1 MPYTEFYV
9 TKGAWA
15 SNLYGGGP
23 RLGENDGPVYFLP
36 AGAGGATVAEGSETQ
51 ITDLSGANWAGCL
64 IDDWVRWDYE
74 GVKELRRITNITDD
88 VATVHAACTVG
99 AEKGISVGGAWETV
113 DYAAS
118 TVSTA
123 FVNAAGHP
131 PRINVKYSATAYP
144 EAVLVDYAGSGAIPI
159 TYEGYET
166 TAGDGCPN
174 GNVPIINSTGITCTA
189 VFFANVGKNYIHV
202 SNFDLRTS
210 TGGDSGLYFTGANFS
225 RIFNVKAQ
233 ATGANGYGILI
244 SSTFAIAVN
253 CQAVGAALDGFYVN
267 TSSMFNCRASG
278 CGRYGFYL
286 HTGAYVVA
294 QGCIADGNG
303 DDNIYVNSDW
313 MLVANCVC
321 YGSVAGSGIRLND
334 PNDES
339 PTLMNNIL
347 YGNNQFGIEA
357 DTPYHDVADWN
368 AFGANGAARS
378 NIDAGVHDVAL
389 TANPF
394 VNAAGG
400 NLALNNAA
408 GGGALC
414 HSVGFPGTLIDAL
427 NIGCSDIGA
436 LQHRSARRSRGRYH
450 GV

>member
-9 TKGAWA
+9 TKGTGA
-15 SNLYGGGP
+15 SNLFGGGP
-23 RLGENDGPVYFLP
+23 RLRENDVPVYFLP

-51 ITDLSGANWAGCL
+51 ITDLSGADWAGCL
-64 IDDWVRWDYE
+64 IDDWLCWDFE
-74 GVKELRRITNITDD
+74 GVKELRRITIIDGA

-99 AEKGISVGGAWETV
+99 VQKPVAVGGAWKTV
-113 DYAAS
+113 DFAAS
-118 TVSTA
+118 TITTA
-123 FVNAAGHP
+123 FVNTPGYA
-131 PRINVKYSATAYP
+131 PRVNVKYNAAAYA
-144 EAVLVDYAGSGAIPI
+144 EVVVVDNAGTGAIPI
-159 TYEGYET
+159 TFEGYET

-174 GNVPIINSTGITCTA
+174 GNLPIINSTDIVCVATFG
-189 VFFANVGKNYIHV
+189 VSNKNYIHV
-202 SNFDLRTS
+202 SNLDLRTTTDGD
-210 TGGDSGLYFTGANFS
+210 TGLQFNTSHYG
-225 RIFNVKAQ
+225 RVFNVKAE
-233 ATGANGYGILI
+233 ATGANGYGITL
-244 SSTFAIAVN
+244 SSSFVIAVN
-253 CQAVGAALDGFYVN
+253 CQAIGAAVDGFYVTN
-267 TSSMFNCRASG
+267 SSVFNCRATG

-286 HTGAYVVA
+286 HQGAYCVA
-294 QGCIADGNG
+294 RGLIADNNG
-303 DDNIYVNSDW
+303 DDNIHINLDW
-313 MLVANCVC
+313 MLVEGCVC

-334 PNDES
+334 PTDES
-339 PTLMNNIL
+339 PMLMNNIL

-357 DTPYHDVADWN
+357 DTAYHEVADWN

-378 NIDAGVHDVAL
+378 NIDAGVHDVTL
-389 TANPF
+389 TADPF

-414 HSVGFPGTLIDAL
+414 HSVGFPGTLIDAV